1 MSADERR
8 KGDRRSG
15 KDRRGAPRQGSVD
28 RRRVER
34 RGLEAFG
41 TGALLATLALAAA
54 PVEAQIYTRR
64 NDRGVMEATNAPI
77 ENDYKLAYPGKG
89 TLIHSAA
96 WRLRPTYSGEFDV
109 DISAAA
115 AQHGV
120 SVDLVRAV
128 IQVESDFDHLAVS
141 SKGAQGLM
149 QLMPDTARRMGVSDA
164 FDPRQNIFGG
174 VRYLR
179 LMLDMFQGDV
189 RLAAA
194 AYNAGPN
201 AVVRYGGVPPYR
213 ETRGYVQ
220 KVQALLSSVSSAVQA
235 AAFFAPNPQGV
246 DGPPAVEAP
255 VAASPVK
262 APVGKRAAGTKS
274 AARSSASAKKS
285 APKPR
290 LYYRWK
296 DTQGVLHVGQT
307 PPPDGTS
314 FTLIRA
320 FD

>member
-1 MSADERR
+1 MSANEERR

-15 KDRRGAPRQGSVD
+15 KDRRGAPRTGSVD
-28 RRRVER
+28 RRRGER
-34 RGLEAFG
+34 RGLEAFSA
-41 TGALLATLALAAA
+41 GALLATLVLAT
-54 PVEAQIYTRR
+54 PVDAQIYTRR
-64 NDRGVMEATNAPI
+64 NDRGVMEATNAPE
-77 ENDYKLAYPGKG
+77 ENNYKLAYPGKG

-96 WRLRPTYSGEFDV
+96 WRLRPTYSGEFDE

-149 QLMPDTARRMGVSDA
+149 QLMPDTARRMGVNDA
-164 FDPRQNIFGG
+164 FDARQNIFGG

-201 AVVRYGGVPPYR
+201 AVVRYGGVPPFR

-220 KVQALLSSVSSAVQA
+220 KVQGLLSSLGGSNNVQA
-235 AAFFAPNPQGV
+235 AFFTPNPHTV
-246 DGPPAVEAP
+246 DGLPAASAEASVP
-255 VAASPVK
+255 VAP
-262 APVGKRAAGTKS
+262 APARVTSTKS
-274 AARSSASAKKS
+274 AAKGKGKKA
-285 APKPR
+285 APRPR